1 MVRRSSANEMHERI
15 LQSALEV
22 FSAKGYSAATIK
34 DISNRAECNTVT
46 IFRHFE
52 DKLGLFLQV
61 VERYQKFEFDAEVL
75 NLKLSYMN
83 LHSDFRV
90 MADYFFNLM
99 YQNIHILRI
108 FINDGHNFEPIS
120 KYLWFIP
127 EDMKKFV
134 MVYLESLYPDK
145 ISTADI
151 SMITEMFLCYIIRTC
166 LRINVHDGIEENS
179 RQIAKDAKEV
189 MSQSVDMIVNMIMMQ
204 VRDTRDV
211 V

>member
-1 MVRRSSANEMHERI
+1 MARRGSANEMHERI

-34 DISNRAECNTVT
+34 DISNRAGCNTVT

-61 VERYQKFEFDAEVL
+61 VERYQKFEFDAEAL
-75 NLKLSYMN
+75 NLKLSYLN

-90 MADYFFNLM
+90 MADYFFDLM

-120 KYLWFIP
+120 RYLWFIP
-127 EDMKKFV
+127 EDMKNFV
-134 MVYLESLYPDK
+134 SVYLESMYPDK
-145 ISTADI
+145 ISSSDI

-189 MSQSVDMIVNMIMMQ
+189 MSQSVNMIVNMVMMQ
-204 VRDTRDV
+204 VQTSLL
-211 V
+211 